1 MKKVI
6 LKHHT
11 CPFCNKE
18 VLSKV
23 VNPYHLY
30 KSCPNCGEANKE
42 LEYNE
47 RDEHQEDI
55 ALYLFLIGEA
65 V

>member
-30 KSCPNCGEANKE
+30 KSCPYCGEENKE
-42 LEYNE
+42 LEYKK
-47 RDEHQEDI
+47 RDIIQDNK
-55 ALYLFLIGEA
+55 ALYLFLIGETT
-65 V
+65 